1 MSMTHKA
8 IGLYNTRVVS
18 TQTNLVELREEVARM
33 GEKIYEHLR
42 SALEPDH
49 NGRLVAIHIPSQD
62 YFLGD
67 SLLEATERLRDKY
80 PRAGR
85 GVVYTRGIGGRAVI
99 RAHSPRVLGEAE

>member
-8 IGLYNTRVVS
+8 TGLYNTRVVS
-18 TQTNLVELREEVARM
+18 TQTNLVEMREEVARM
-33 GEKIYEHLR
+33 GEEIYEHLK

-49 NGRLVAIHIPSQD
+49 NGRLVAIHIPSQR

-67 SLLEATERLRDKY
+67 TLLEASHHLRERY

-85 GVVYTRGIGGRAVI
+85 GEVYTRGIGQRVVI
-99 RAHSPRVLGEAE
+99 SVHTPRISGDAE